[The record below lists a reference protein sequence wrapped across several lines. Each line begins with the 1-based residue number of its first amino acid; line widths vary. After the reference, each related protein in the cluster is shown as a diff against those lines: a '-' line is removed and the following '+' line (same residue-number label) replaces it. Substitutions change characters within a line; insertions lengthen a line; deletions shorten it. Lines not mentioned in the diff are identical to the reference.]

1 MIVKIITE
9 GKVNKNMI
17 KRIALII
24 ITLIIVL
31 GSIYGMT
38 LLKDT
43 EANEKAL
50 VTKDITSAVEV
61 NITDLSDLA
70 QEIEYTITE
79 DEVVNYCKGKFE
91 REVKVI
97 ERISYD
103 SYSVC
108 FADDES
114 IVFEVY
120 ASMRA
125 GDDQPDYYDSMS
137 NVVGKIALN
146 ELQMPEGLSFT
157 NEDPFLCSFYVD
169 IHDTKDITTI
179 ADYYYK
185 LLDALK
191 KLGKEDYDK
200 IFLETSVFHD
210 YMVWRDKLIYRIDII
225 ELDNMSKND
234 FITML
239 TKKYYNREDMI
250 EYFDVDGIE
259 QAVNN
264 LFERVDAY
272 DGLGISFK
280 LTVKPAWVDID
291 KSSMIFQNK
300 DDLKLSKEEYQEKF
314 RELFSK

>member
-1 MIVKIITE
+1 MPGEVK
-9 GKVNKNMI
+9 KYMM

-31 GSIYGMT
+31 GSILGMN

-43 EANEKAL
+43 EVNMKAL
-50 VTKDITSAVEV
+50 ATKDVTSVVEV
-61 NITDLSDLA
+61 NTTEMTCEPE
-70 QEIEYTITE
+70 EIEYTISE
-79 DEVVNYCKGKFE
+79 DEVVNYCNDNFN

-97 ERISYD
+97 ERISND

-108 FADDES
+108 FAEDES

-137 NVVGKIALN
+137 NIVGKLALN

-157 NEDPFLCSFYVD
+157 IDDPFLCYFYVD
-169 IHDTKDITTI
+169 INDTKDIKTI
-179 ADYYYK
+179 ADYHYK
-185 LLDALK
+185 LLDILK

-200 IFLETSVFHD
+200 IFLETSIFHD
-210 YMVWRDKLIYRIDII
+210 YIVWRDKLIYRIDIK

-239 TKKYYNREDMI
+239 TEKYYNREDMI
-250 EYFDVDGIE
+250 EYFNEDGIE
-259 QAVNN
+259 QAVKT

-272 DGLGISFK
+272 DQQGINFK
-280 LTVKPAWVDID
+280 LTVKPAWVDNSI
-291 KSSMIFQNK
+291 IFQSK
-300 DDLKLSKEEYQEKF
+300 DDLKLSKKEYQKKF
-314 RELFSK
+314 RELNSK